1 MENSGLQ
8 QTFLILKV
16 LPSAKLKCKSG
27 GVESHVYSAAL
38 CLTKVPKKQLIRT
51 KIETDPRS
59 RRTVINVSIEEAT
72 QN

>member
-8 QTFLILKV
+8 QVFLIWKV
-16 LPSAKLKCKSG
+16 LSRAKLKCKSG
-27 GVESHVYSAAL
+27 GAESHVYSAAL
-38 CLTKVPKKQLIRT
+38 CITKVPNKKLIWT